1 MGRRLLTRKNRTA
14 GFLHAVAVDADQ
26 EEREGSRLLLFF
38 QKPPQTTRQPPGCAA
53 RFWTVKAS
61 SISFGSHPLIPGI
74 MADEGK
80 TKIEKFDGTDIGWW
94 KMQIEDLLCQKDLD
108 QTLIGTR
115 PEKTSVADW
124 AALDRKAMAAIRLSL
139 SKNVAFNILKET
151 TACGIMQALTNMY
164 EKSSAANKVFLI
176 RELVNTKMREG
187 GSVTAHINNFNT
199 IISRLVSVDI
209 KFDDEVQALLL
220 LSSLPESWSGT
231 VTAERILES
240 SGESSSSLLSTE
252 SRGRRTDRGHSRSRS
267 KSRKKGQS
275 KPRKDITCWN
285 CKENGHFKSQ
295 CPKPI
300 LTREKKEVN
309 AAIECSED
317 EALICCVENTTE
329 SWIMDSSVSFHAT
342 FSTKR
347 MKNLKTGNFGKV
359 CLANNQTLDII
370 GKGDIDLRTSLGTI
384 WTLTDVRVIPD
395 LRKML
400 ISIGKLDD
408 EGLDVHFGGGQW
420 KVVKGNLVISRGKK
434 RGSLYM
440 VEDSA
445 GDVNA
450 VTSGP
455 SLSSLWHQGLGH
467 MSEKGLKI
475 LADKGKF
482 PDLKKVELDDTF
494 CGSNYYVTFID
505 DATRKVGVYFLK
517 NKFEVFDVFKKWK
530 AAVEMETNLKVKCLK
545 SDNGGEYISTE
556 FVNYCADRGIKMIKT
571 VPRTSQQNGIA
582 ERMNRTINE
591 RARSMRLNAGLPKT
605 FWANA
610 VNTAAYLINRGPSVP
625 LGFKIPEEEWL
636 GREVTIKHLKV
647 FGCDAYVGIKDF
659 ERDKLDPKAK
669 RCTFIGCGAKN
680 MGYRLWDAQ
689 SKKILRSRDHVFNE
703 AKLYKDKDITV
714 PETHKEHT
722 EFDEESQKETESQE
736 EEGPDQDDWKKMRIS
751 LIVGVQILLLNSPH
765 ESQRQYLMWNPILP
779 SIGRQQQQPELAF
792 LISRLLLVDY
802 YCPGRTEQ
810 QDFYM
815 LLLLTLTRKKG
826 KAADCCYSSRN
837 RRRPPG
843 SRLVV
848 QPDSGQLKL
857 LQSGPILQFWVF
869 HWVC

>member
-1 MGRRLLTRKNRTA
+1 MGRRLLIRKNRTA
-14 GFLHAVAVDADQ
+14 GFLPAVAVDADQ
-26 EEREGSRLLLFF
+26 EERDSSRRCYSIAADHREHSGSDAR
-38 QKPPQTTRQPPGCAA
+38 PWTAVVTSNQPPI
-53 RFWTVKAS
+53 RSEETSEAS
-61 SISFGSHPLIPGI
+61 
-74 MADEGK
+74 
-80 TKIEKFDGTDIGWW
+80 
-94 KMQIEDLLCQKDLD
+94 
-108 QTLIGTR
+108 
-115 PEKTSVADW
+115 W
-124 AALDRKAMAAIRLSL
+124 AALDRKAMAVIRLSL
-139 SKNVAFNILKET
+139 SKSVAFNILKET

-164 EKSSAANKVFLI
+164 EKPSAANKVFLI
-176 RELVNTKMREG
+176 KELVNTKMREG

-209 KFDDEVQALLL
+209 RFDDEVQALLL

-231 VTAERILES
+231 VIAVSSSSGTTKLTFESVRDLILGEDIRRRS

-267 KSRKKGQS
+267 KSRKRGQS

-300 LTREKKEVN
+300 LTKEKKEVN
-309 AAIECSED
+309 AATECSED
-317 EALICCVENTTE
+317 EALICCVENTAE
-329 SWIMDSSVSFHAT
+329 SWIMDLGASFHAT

-359 CLANNQTLDII
+359 RLANNQTLDIT

-408 EGLDVHFGGGQW
+408 EGLEVHFGGGQW

-440 VEDSA
+440 VEDLA

-450 VTSGP
+450 VTGGP
-455 SLSSLWHQGLGH
+455 SLSSLWHQRLSH

-494 CGSNYYVTFID
+494 CEPCVLGKKKCVTFVKTGQTPKAERLELVHTDVFGPTHVSSLGGSNYYVTFID
-505 DATRKVGVYFLK
+505 DATQKVWVYFLK

-545 SDNGGEYISTE
+545 SNNGGEYISTE

-571 VPRTSQQNGIA
+571 A
-582 ERMNRTINE
+582 D
-591 RARSMRLNAGLPKT
+591 
-605 FWANA
+605 A

-669 RCTFIGCGAKN
+669 RCTFIGYGAEN

-689 SKKILRSRDHVFNE
+689 SKKILRSRDPVFNE

-714 PETHKEHT
+714 PEIQKEHI
-722 EFDEESQKETESQE
+722 EFDEESQKETMSQE
-736 EEGPDQDDWKKMRIS
+736 EEGPGTDNQDQDGLEENEDIFDSGSLDHEQSPLESESEADVEPNTPQHWKYRWSAGS
-751 LIVGVQILLLNSPH
+751 LLKPPKWEIVMGCRLLIRKKGTAAVAAILLLQITGSILAVTPDPGQQLLLQI
-765 ESQRQYLMWNPILP
+765 SLP
-779 SIGRQQQQPELAF
+779 S
-792 LISRLLLVDY
+792 
-802 YCPGRTEQ
+802 
-810 QDFYM
+810 
-815 LLLLTLTRKKG
+815 
-826 KAADCCYSSRN
+826 
-837 RRRPPG
+837 G
-843 SRLVV
+843 SY
-848 QPDSGQLKL
+848 
-857 LQSGPILQFWVF
+857 
-869 HWVC
+869 